1 MRYAVIDIGTNTFH
15 LVIADLIGDE
25 ITEIFRTSIAV
36 KLGEGAMQT
45 HQLTVP
51 SMLRGLH
58 ALSQFKEMAESHGV
72 HEIHSYAT
80 SAVRSSLNGRDFVDR
95 AKQLGVTI
103 QVITGDTEAEY
114 IFRGVRQGGII
125 SGSSLIIDIG
135 GGSTEFI
142 FCNTQGI
149 LWKQSVD
156 IGAARLMQAF
166 FHSDPLSSADESNIQ
181 AHLMDKLQD
190 VINATQQFSPETL
203 IGSAG
208 SFETFA
214 AMIGEPLKDIDRHS
228 SIINFEQYQALAAK
242 FIHSTHQERAAMPLL
257 PEVRRDMIV
266 MAALTV
272 NFVLAFTGIST
283 IKISRNDLKMGV
295 LASLGAG
302 NLL

>member
-15 LVIADLIGDE
+15 LVIADVVGNE
-25 ITEIFRTSIAV
+25 ITEIYRTSIAV

-45 HQLTVP
+45 HLLTEP
-51 SMLRGLH
+51 SMLRGLN
-58 ALSQFKEMAESHGV
+58 ALSQFKALADSYGV
-72 HEIHSYAT
+72 LEIHAFAT
-80 SAVRSSLNGRDFVDR
+80 SAVRSSLNGREFVDR
-95 AKQLGVTI
+95 AQQLGITI
-103 QVITGDTEAEY
+103 QVISGDTEAEY

-125 SGSSLIIDIG
+125 TGSSLIIDIG

-156 IGAARLMQAF
+156 IGAARLMQAY
-166 FHSDPLSSADESNIQ
+166 FHSDPLSASDASNIQ
-181 AHLMDKLQD
+181 AHLADKLQD
-190 VINATQQFSPETL
+190 VIAAIQRFSPETL

-214 AMIGEPLKDIDRHS
+214 AMIDQPLEELDSQSSVIDF
-228 SIINFEQYQALAAK
+228 IQYEALAAT
-242 FIHSTHQERAAMPLL
+242 FIQSTHQERLAMSLL